1 MGAKREYFYGGQAVL
16 EGVMMRGPKSWAIA
30 VRRPSQE
37 IYVEHNPLK
46 GLAAKREIW
55 KKPLFRGVAALGEA
69 MTIGVRALS
78 ISANQ
83 SLDED
88 EQLTPRQMAFSLAL
102 AFVFFIGVFIVLPT
116 IGVGFL
122 RKRTHNSLVS
132 NLIEGGV
139 RLGIFVG
146 YLTAISFIKDIRR
159 VFMYH
164 GAEHKTIAAH
174 EAGEQQLTPEAVDK
188 YSTLHVRCGTNFLIM
203 VMMLTIIIYSFLGYP
218 VWYWR
223 VLQRVSLIP
232 VIAGISYEGL
242 RLGANHLDNFFVRA
256 LMKPGIWLQMITT
269 KPPTPDQI
277 EVAIRSFEA
286 VLPREEAER
295 LVPSL
300 PSAIFDGGSSIQPGW
315 VPEDR
320 AEPQPEPGPVED
332 RS

>member
-1 MGAKREYFYGGQAVL
+1 MGKKREYFYGGQAVL
-16 EGVMMRGPKSWAIA
+16 EGVMMRGPKSWALA

-37 IYVEHNPLK
+37 IYIEHNPVK
-46 GLAAKREIW
+46 GLAGKSDLW
-55 KKPLFRGVAALGEA
+55 KKPLFRGVAALAEA

-83 SLDED
+83 SLDEE
-88 EQLTPRQMAFSLAL
+88 EQLTPKQMAFSLTL
-102 AFVFFIGVFIVLPT
+102 AFLFFIGVFIVLPT

-122 RKRTHNSLVS
+122 RKRTSSSLVS

-146 YLTAISFIKDIRR
+146 YLGAISFIKDIRR

-174 EAGEQQLTPEAVDK
+174 EAGEQQLTPEVVDK

-223 VLQRVSLIP
+223 IASRVALIP

-242 RLGANHLDNFFVRA
+242 RLGANHLDNVFVRA

-269 KPPTPDQI
+269 KPPTHDQI
-277 EVAIRSFEA
+277 EVAIRSFA
-286 VLPREEAER
+286 TVLPEDEAAR
-295 LVPSL
+295 IIPTDL
-300 PSAIFDGGSSIQPGW
+300 PSPIVDGGSSVQPGW
-315 VPEDR
+315 T
-320 AEPQPEPGPVED
+320 PEPATAPEPETPAP
-332 RS
+332 